1 MKLPEVRW
9 EWVAKMP
16 PMPEKDAEELDL
28 LRYSHPPG
36 SGVIIDSNPRAWK
49 SPVCI
54 ICGTWI
60 CSECW
65 EFRRTYAIRS
75 QHQSCKKC
83 GSERGYFV
91 AIRHHWRVPD
101 YHDNIRQVPYVV
113 PKINPSPITLEDIR
127 AYAQQTELPRDSYR
141 KETPVHVPEEAKLH
155 PTCALTEPATLEEA
169 EKIVGCTE
177 EVEHDCKY
185 PYDDGDITVLG
196 PEIFVNKAKGI
207 ICWQGQNYGLLP
219 DPFEACEST
228 VDEAKREESFQRRE
242 AMDHAVK
249 LAIADIGVG
258 GRTYEGQSLTMA
270 AEEILRFLKGDS

>member
-1 MKLPEVRW
+1 MRAVKLPEVRW

-16 PMPEKDAEELDL
+16 PMPEQDAEELDL
-28 LRYSHPPG
+28 LRFSHPPG

-75 QHQSCKKC
+75 QPQSCKKC
-83 GSERGYFV
+83 GSDQGYFV

-101 YHDNIRQVPYVV
+101 YHSNIREVPYVV
-113 PKINPSPITLEDIR
+113 PKIKEDN
-127 AYAQQTELPRDSYR
+127 
-141 KETPVHVPEEAKLH
+141 VHVPEEAD
-155 PTCALTEPATLEEA
+155 AMTEQPDLAEA
-169 EKIVGCTE
+169 EKIVGCVDESLPPTCALTE
-177 EVEHDCKY
+177 EVEDHRCKY
-185 PYDDGDITVLG
+185 PYEDGDITVLG
-196 PEIFVNKAKGI
+196 PEIFATSTPDGSTAI
-207 ICWQGQNYGLLP
+207 AWQGVWYKKMIDP
-219 DPFEACEST
+219 DQPR
-228 VDEAKREESFQRRE
+228 REEELLRRE

-258 GRTYEGQSLTMA
+258 SRIYGSAITETA
-270 AEEILRFLKGDS
+270 KDILKFLKGDS